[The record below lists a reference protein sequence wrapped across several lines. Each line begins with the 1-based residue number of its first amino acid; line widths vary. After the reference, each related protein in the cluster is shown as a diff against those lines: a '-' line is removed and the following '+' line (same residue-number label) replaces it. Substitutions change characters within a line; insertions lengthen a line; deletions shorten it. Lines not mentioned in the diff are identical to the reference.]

1 MPKRLEFNSSF
12 AYNDVAGTGPSV
24 PASTFTSSSLV
35 DELQV
40 FNILLPEGVV
50 DQEIDLGSLGYI
62 RYLAIRSDVL
72 LEIEIDDRVA
82 AVGHVFTSLDMEA
95 SKLEL
100 TNLGLL
106 FDDGTAT
113 AGNGTTLT
121 DTDQSWVYTTLYGR
135 VKPPCY
141 GKLSFV
147 IEIGGCV
154 GFIEINIEDEDAT
167 GDDIATAIQTQI
179 DKAPA
184 IGSDRVTVTWV
195 DEGND
200 EGHLRFVS
208 DKAGNDPI
216 IIRPHKDDQRS
227 SLNALGLDL
236 PTVKRGTESL
246 VGMDVRIVDGGGS
259 GQSQEI
265 TAVTTTVLTVGS
277 FSPAAA
283 AGSVYR
289 ILKPQAGTVDILMAR

>member
-1 MPKRLEFNSSF
+1 MPKILEFNSSF

-24 PASTFTSSSLV
+24 PATSFTSSSLV

-40 FNILLPEGVV
+40 RNLELAEGVV

-82 AVGHVFTSLDMEA
+82 AVGHVFTGLDMEA

-106 FDDGTAT
+106 FDDGIAT

-121 DTDQSWVYTTLYGR
+121 DTDQSWVYTTLDGR

-141 GKLSFV
+141 GELSFI

-154 GFIEINIEDEDAT
+154 GLIQINITDEDAT

-179 DKAPA
+179 DEAPA
-184 IGSDRVTVTWV
+184 IGADEVTVTWV
-195 DEGND
+195 DKGNG

-208 DKAGNDPI
+208 DKAGNVPI
-216 IIRPHKDDQRS
+216 IIRPHLADQRS
-227 SLNALGLDL
+227 LNVLGLDL
-236 PTVKRGTESL
+236 PTVKLGTESI
-246 VGMDVRIVDGGGS
+246 VGMNIRIVDGDGS
-259 GQSQEI
+259 GQSQAI

-277 FSPAAA
+277 FSPSAA

-289 ILKPQAGTVDILMAR
+289 ILKPQVGQVDILMAR